1 MIRYYPAPDIHGR
14 IRELAASLGFDH
26 IDADRVVCIRSRG
39 SKASR
44 ALARIHGLPR
54 IWQEAL
60 ASDPVYI
67 IEVISERFDA
77 LDEEAKDKVLIHE
90 LLHIPK
96 GFGGG
101 LRGHKKAINRRRV
114 EQLYSLLGSRA
125 GVGSR

>member
-1 MIRYYPAPDIHGR
+1 MIRYRPAPDIQQR
-14 IRELAASLGFDH
+14 VRELVASLGFDH
-26 IDADRVVCIRSRG
+26 IDADRVICLRSEG

-54 IWQEAL
+54 VWQKAL
-60 ASDPVYI
+60 ASDPIYV
-67 IEVISERFDA
+67 IEAISERFDA
-77 LDEEAKDKVLIHE
+77 LDPEERDRVLIHE

-101 LRGHKKAINRRRV
+101 LRGHKKAINRRVVDNLHSMLR
-114 EQLYSLLGSRA
+114 SMA

>member
-1 MIRYYPAPDIHGR
+1 MIRYYPAPDIQER
-14 IRELAASLGFDH
+14 VRELVGSLGFDH
-26 IDADRVVCIRSRG
+26 IDADRVICLRSRG
-39 SKASR
+39 SRASR

-54 IWQEAL
+54 VWQRAL
-60 ASDPVYI
+60 SSGPLYV

-77 LDEEAKDKVLIHE
+77 LDGEERDKVLIHE

-114 EQLYSLLGSRA
+114 DRLHSMLRPKA
-125 GVGSR
+125 GADPR

>member
-1 MIRYYPAPDIHGR
+1 MIRYYPAPDIQER
-14 IRELAASLGFDH
+14 VKELVGSLGFDH
-26 IDADRVVCIRSRG
+26 IDVDRVICLRSRG

-54 IWQEAL
+54 VWQRAL
-60 ASDPVYI
+60 ASDPLYV

-77 LDEEAKDKVLIHE
+77 LGPDERDKVLIHE

-101 LRGHKKAINRRRV
+101 LRGHKKAINRKRV
-114 EQLYSLLGSRA
+114 DRLYSMLVSRA
-125 GVGSR
+125 GASSR